1 MEKYKVVEIF
11 ESINGEGRKAGQLA
25 IFVRFQKC
33 NLNCSYCDTRW
44 ANSEDSPYISMST
57 DEIYKRI
64 LESGITNVT
73 LTGGEPLLQNNIV
86 ELLEKLSEN
95 QDLKVEIETNGSVN
109 LEKFSKLTNPPSFT
123 MDYKLPSSLMEERMN
138 LENFKYLTE
147 KDTVKFVSGSIEDLE
162 KARYIIEKYS
172 LIGKCGVYISP
183 VFDKIELS
191 EIVEFMKKYKL
202 NGVNFQLQIHKVIW
216 DPESKG
222 V

>member
-44 ANSEDSPYISMST
+44 ANSEDSPYISMSA

-86 ELLEKLSEN
+86 ELLEKLAEN

-123 MDYKLPSSLMEERMN
+123 MDYKLPSSLMEERMD

-147 KDTVKFVSGSIEDLE
+147 KDTVKFVSGSMEDLE